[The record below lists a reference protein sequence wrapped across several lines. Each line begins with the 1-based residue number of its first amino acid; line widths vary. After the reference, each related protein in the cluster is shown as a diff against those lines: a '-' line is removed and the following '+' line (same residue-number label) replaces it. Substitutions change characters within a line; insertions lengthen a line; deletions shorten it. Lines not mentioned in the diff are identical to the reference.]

1 MNHTGTIEIQTE
13 RLILRRCQASDAE
26 VMFRNWCNDE
36 EVTRYLTWPAH
47 GSLEVSE
54 QVARHW
60 SEQYEDESFYQWMIV
75 PLELNEAI
83 GTISVVGQDET
94 VAAVEMGYC
103 IGRPWWGRGYVSEAF
118 RAVIRHLFEEVGVN
132 RITAKHHADNLASG
146 RVMEAC
152 GLRYEG
158 CTRQSNLSNAGL
170 ADAKHYAIL
179 RSDYEELSDE

>member
-13 RLILRRCQASDAE
+13 RLILRRCQVSDAE

-47 GSLEVSE
+47 GNLEVSE

-60 SEQYEDESFYQWMIV
+60 SEQYEDKSFYQWMIV

-103 IGRPWWGRGYVSEAF
+103 IGRP
-118 RAVIRHLFEEVGVN
+118 
-132 RITAKHHADNLASG
+132 
-146 RVMEAC
+146 
-152 GLRYEG
+152 
-158 CTRQSNLSNAGL
+158 
-170 ADAKHYAIL
+170 
-179 RSDYEELSDE
+179 